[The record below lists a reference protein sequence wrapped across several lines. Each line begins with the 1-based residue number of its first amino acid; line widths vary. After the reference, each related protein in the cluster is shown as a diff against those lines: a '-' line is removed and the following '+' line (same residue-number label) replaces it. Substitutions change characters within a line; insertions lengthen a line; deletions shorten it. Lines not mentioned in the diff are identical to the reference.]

1 MLFRSRE
8 LVAGLKQGYALACF
22 AGALRVE
29 YAKAAEKLKALKEEY
44 AVTLACVRTKVQ
56 DNLRRLA
63 EEKDAWLREEKAR
76 LRERLK
82 QILAEY
88 AEARSRLSE
97 LEAELGFLLS
107 RATSLAAA

>member
-1 MLFRSRE
+1 
-8 LVAGLKQGYALACF
+8 
-22 AGALRVE
+22 VE
-29 YAKAAEKLKALKEEY
+29 YEKAAERLKALKEEY
-44 AVTLACVRTKVQ
+44 AVTLAGMRAKFQ

-82 QILAEY
+82 QIVAEY

-107 RATSLAAA
+107 RATSLATG